1 MPQYPPEEIEEIKK
15 CFALYIKFPKNRWK
29 EIEKAEKNDKE
40 GEKIY
45 KELKEE
51 YFKKYMPKPGAD
63 PHGGIE
69 DFKNLD
75 DSLFNENALQNLYFP
90 AIDFENFQKFE
101 KKYSNTFKEKP
112 NQVSILAYDALG
124 LIYYCWYNNNNQ
136 FKTDLLYNKNG
147 FKGLNGEFF
156 IKGSSSK
163 HNLKIYK
170 VHKKKFLKV
179 Y

>member
-1 MPQYPPEEIEEIKK
+1 MEQRHTLGKVDFDSVIVLDFGERLKSVLTSFMFSDIS
-15 CFALYIKFPKNRWK
+15 
-29 EIEKAEKNDKE
+29 NDE
-40 GEKIY
+40 VN
-45 KELKEE
+45 
-51 YFKKYMPKPGAD
+51 FFTVNQWFDA
-63 PHGGIE
+63 
-69 DFKNLD
+69 
-75 DSLFNENALQNLYFP
+75 SLFNENALQNLYFP
-90 AIDFENFQKFE
+90 AIDFEYFQKFE